1 MFTPKKIIDI
11 EISLPL
17 MDIEGLDGYAEIEA
31 LIRLHGYPV
40 GFITVSCIEGRC
52 KASDIGREILSRHA
66 YSVMRRMVNNGLGLS
81 MSPAGY
87 NIEDIIRMP
96 LAAYTGP
103 FPLVTVA
110 VCTRDRSADLTICLQ
125 SLMQLDY
132 PALDVLIVDN
142 ASKTDEV
149 ELLVS
154 AYRGQIRYVREPRP
168 GLDWARNR
176 AIIEARGEIIAFTD
190 DDVVVDSGWIK
201 ALSRIFAESQDVVA
215 VTGLVVP
222 YEIESTAQEL
232 FEIYGGFGRGFERK
246 WYRLDRRVG
255 AGNSMYIGA
264 GIFGTGANMAF
275 RRCIFNE
282 IGGFDPAMDVGT
294 ITQGG
299 GDLEMFFRV
308 LQEGHTLVYEPGAIV
323 RHRHRRD
330 YAQLRSQLFFN
341 GTGLYAYF
349 VRSAIFY
356 PKKSLSIARFG
367 LWWLYWWHLRRMVL
381 NFIYPA
387 RFPNDLI
394 FTELSGAFLGMFY
407 YFRSRRTAAQ
417 IALAYKQDEKAKDHS
432 DLSNNGLNT
441 PLISNGEP
449 DRLMQTPLK
458 SVGPFAVRTV
468 ELCLPLQPLWDV
480 KNYGSVRVF
489 VLCNGQPLGRVDIQN
504 HHQPIGVTRLQDAIA
519 NNFALMLLGY
529 DDRLDGSI
537 SWSKSLAMLLRHL
550 LPTED
555 ASVSLRADVTVSV
568 VLATYD
574 RPDHLREALKCLVAQ
589 QSLRRV
595 EVVVVD
601 NNPSSGL
608 TPPVVAE
615 FDGLVLVNEPRK
627 GLAYARNKG
636 ITSSK
641 GDILITTDDDVIMP
655 PDWLEKLVAPF
666 AYGNVMAVTG
676 NVLPY
681 EMKTNAQCLFEI
693 YGGLGRGF
701 IRTEF
706 NRDWFDS
713 FRFHA
718 PTTWNLGATA
728 NAAFRATVF
737 CHPRI
742 GLMHEALGPGMPS
755 GVGEDTYLFYKILK
769 EGFTFVYEPAAY
781 VWHKHRSDMKSLR
794 RQIFNYSKGHVA
806 YHLTTFLRDNDLRGL
821 FQILRTLPKWHLSNI
836 KKWLFRQS
844 PYPISLILT
853 EIWGNLL
860 GPYAL
865 WKSNRRVREEGS
877 SEPYFSSIQQSQE
890 SHDPFV

>member
-1 MFTPKKIIDI
+1 MFTPTKIIDI
-11 EISLPL
+11 EISQPL
-17 MDIEGLDGYAEIEA
+17 MDIEGLEGYAELKA
-31 LIRLHGYPV
+31 LIRLHGSPV
-40 GFITVSCIEGRC
+40 GFITVSCIDGRC
-52 KASDIGREILSRHA
+52 KASDIGRAILSRHG
-66 YSVMRRMVNNGLGLS
+66 YGIMRRMVNNGLGLP
-81 MSPAGY
+81 MSPDGF

-96 LAAYTGP
+96 PVAYTGP

-110 VCTRDRSADLTICLQ
+110 VCTRDRSADLAICLQ
-125 SLMQLDY
+125 SLVQLDY
-132 PALDVLIVDN
+132 PALDVVIVDN
-142 ASKTDEV
+142 ASKTDDV

-154 AYRGQIRYVREPRP
+154 TYRGQLRYVREPRP

-201 ALSRIFAESQDVVA
+201 ALSRIFAENEDVAA
-215 VTGLVVP
+215 VTGLVAP
-222 YEIESTAQEL
+222 YEIESEAQEL

-246 WYRLDRRVG
+246 WYRLDRGIG

-264 GIFGTGANMAF
+264 GVFGTGANMAF
-275 RRCIFNE
+275 RRCIFNK
-282 IGGFDPAMDVGT
+282 IGGFDPALDVGT

-299 GDLEMFFRV
+299 GDLEMFFRI
-308 LQEGHTLVYEPGAIV
+308 LQEGHTLVYEPSAIV

-330 YAQLRSQLFFN
+330 YAQLRSQLFHN

-349 VRSAIFY
+349 VRSAMFY
-356 PKKSLSIARFG
+356 PRKSLSIARFG
-367 LWWLYWWHLRRMVL
+367 LWWLYWWHFRRL
-381 NFIYPA
+381 AFNFIYPA
-387 RFPNDLI
+387 RFPSDLI
-394 FTELSGAFLGMFY
+394 LTELRGVFLGIFY
-407 YFRSRRTAAQ
+407 YFQSRRTATR
-417 IALAYKQDEKAKDHS
+417 IALAHELDEKAKDHS
-432 DLSNNGLNT
+432 DLSKKGIKT
-441 PLISNGEP
+441 PSVSNGGP
-449 DRLMQTPLK
+449 DRLMKTPLK
-458 SVGPFAVRTV
+458 HIGPFAVRTV
-468 ELCLPLQPLWDV
+468 ELCMPLQPLWDV
-480 KNYGSVRVF
+480 KNYASVRVF
-489 VLCNGQPLGRVDIQN
+489 VLRNGQPLGRVDIQN
-504 HHQPIGVTRLQDAIA
+504 LHQPIGVARLQDAIA
-519 NNFALMLLGY
+519 DNFAIRLLES

-537 SWSKSLAMLLRHL
+537 SWSKPTAMLARHF
-550 LPTED
+550 LPTGD
-555 ASVSLRADVTVSV
+555 APVSLRADVSVSV

-574 RPDHLREALKCLVAQ
+574 RPDHLRESLKCLLAQ
-589 QSLRRV
+589 QSLRSV

-608 TPPVVAE
+608 TPPIVAE

-627 GLAYARNKG
+627 GSAYARNKG
-636 ITSSK
+636 IISSK
-641 GDILITTDDDVIMP
+641 GDIIITTDDDVIMP
-655 PDWLEKLVAPF
+655 PDWLEKLVTPF

-676 NVLPY
+676 NILPY
-681 EMKTNAQCLFEI
+681 EMKTTAECLFEI

-701 IRTEF
+701 IHTEF

-718 PTTWNLGATA
+718 PTTWNLGGTA

-737 CHPRI
+737 CHPMI
-742 GLMHEALGPGMPS
+742 GLMHEALGAGMPS

-806 YHLTTFLRDNDLRGL
+806 YHLTTLLRDNDLRGL
-821 FQILRTLPKWHLSNI
+821 FQILLTLPKWQLSNI
-836 KKWLFRQS
+836 KKRLFRKS

-865 WKSNRRVREEGS
+865 WKSHRRVREEGR
-877 SEPYFSSIQQSQE
+877 SEPYFSSIQQSQ
-890 SHDPFV
+890 